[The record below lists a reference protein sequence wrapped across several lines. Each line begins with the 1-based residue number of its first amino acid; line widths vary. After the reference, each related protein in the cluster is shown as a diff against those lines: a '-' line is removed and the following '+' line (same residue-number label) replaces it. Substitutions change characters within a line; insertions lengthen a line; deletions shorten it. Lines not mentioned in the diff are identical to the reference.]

1 MQRNFCFGVITAAS
15 VAGHPPRLHP
25 VGGVRALRSA
35 MQLRE
40 PRRDPRGIRAATST
54 ITMPTTPTFDAISL
68 TDLSAVTGGCGKKK
82 CASCPPP

>member
-1 MQRNFCFGVITAAS
+1 
-15 VAGHPPRLHP
+15 
-25 VGGVRALRSA
+25 

-40 PRRDPRGIRAATST
+40 PRRDPRGTRAATSA

-82 CASCPPP
+82 CASCPPPQQPAPMGPPPSGGGTEITTNVQLTGFGSAAQ